1 MDTEQP
7 HTAFGEC
14 PVTTATFS
22 KQGEM
27 THVRYKAT
35 RVRSWSDSNY
45 NYTVTSHYAV
55 IRGGNIGFERVPV
68 DGSTKM
74 ADNLMES
81 IEPFDFSDEV
91 DFQTAYL
98 AGYLADKYDV
108 DEQQSIDRANQ
119 RIKQSA
125 ADAFSGTVRHAG
137 ATTIHITAEKKGDS
151 VSVKITN
158 DGRLSFRTSQKNRS
172 FPQPNNRNLIILS
185 RLLLESGFSHTF
197 LKKVLKPVLRYRVQ
211 WK

>member
-158 DGRLSFRTSQKNRS
+158 DGRSPETEVVPKGGLHNLYRHIIDFGGTMEIQSKPSFALTV
-172 FPQPNNRNLIILS
+172 
-185 RLLLESGFSHTF
+185 
-197 LKKVLKPVLRYRVQ
+197 VLPVI
-211 WK
+211 